1 MAIMQFFTSAP
12 GFVDGKEINKA
23 DREIT
28 EMVRET
34 AHQTVK
40 SLLSS
45 PARSQLQSQ
54 SPLSPSEHDQT
65 KSIGETPRLDTP
77 ENLQADLEYLCLLQ
91 TSAPSSSFPP
101 SASFHLGPD
110 ALGRLELLLARIRV
124 ARFSYDFVT
133 QSAYI
138 MMVETT
144 IYSQCNRAIGILL
157 ESAIEQL
164 ADAVTAA
171 AVAATP
177 ATAYGPQ
184 LGHDNDDGTENQNEQ
199 NEQNE
204 SLHILS
210 RRLRQVWSDNAVRI
224 VVPNKLKTDPD
235 NQFIDDGAA
244 SPIPPFV
251 VEISY
256 SQSLKDAMNKAELY
270 VEHTNAHIRTV
281 LILDVQYPN
290 ISSIRVHLFATE
302 MTAAGRPVLHEVQS
316 LTLFDF
322 ADAIAAAEQ
331 DHDAAAGI
339 ASPNPGPLRLFA
351 SDFLSVDSHVPAR
364 LKRPIPFEGH
374 GDEIVQ
380 VEIPFESLRDTCLRA
395 RELHL
400 KKQEKAQNFW

>member
-1 MAIMQFFTSAP
+1 MATMQFFTGAP
-12 GFVDGKEINKA
+12 GFVDGKEINKE

-28 EMVRET
+28 EM
-34 AHQTVK
+34 
-40 SLLSS
+40 
-45 PARSQLQSQ
+45 

-101 SASFHLGPD
+101 SASFHLAPD
-110 ALGRLELLLARIRV
+110 ALGRLELLLAHIRV

-144 IYSQCNRAIGILL
+144 IHSQCNRAIGILL

-171 AVAATP
+171 AAAATP

-184 LGHDNDDGTENQNEQ
+184 LGHDNDDGTENQ

-224 VVPNKLKTDPD
+224 VVPNKLKKDPD

-290 ISSIRVHLFATE
+290 ISSIRVRLFATE

-322 ADAIAAAEQ
+322 ADATAAAEQ

-351 SDFLSVDSHVPAR
+351 SDFLSVDAHVPAR

-374 GDEIVQ
+374 EDEIVQ

-400 KKQEKAQNFW
+400 KK